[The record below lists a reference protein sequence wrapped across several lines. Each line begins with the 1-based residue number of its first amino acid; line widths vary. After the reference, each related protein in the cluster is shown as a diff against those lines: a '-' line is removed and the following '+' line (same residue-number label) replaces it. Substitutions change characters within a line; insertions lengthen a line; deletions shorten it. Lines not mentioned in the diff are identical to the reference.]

1 MNSEGESNLPIV
13 AASETISASEILPPV
28 KTDESTTYKAG
39 STLPVKFQLMDE
51 VGNYLSG
58 ATAEIYVEDAN
69 GVSTSSA
76 VKENLF
82 RYDSIANQYIFNLS
96 TKSMSAGIYNIM
108 IDVGNRTFYD
118 FNILLK

>member
-76 VKENLF
+76 VK
-82 RYDSIANQYIFNLS
+82 RIC
-96 TKSMSAGIYNIM
+96 SAM
-108 IDVGNRTFYD
+108 
-118 FNILLK
+118 ILLQINIFSTSVQSQCLQGYII